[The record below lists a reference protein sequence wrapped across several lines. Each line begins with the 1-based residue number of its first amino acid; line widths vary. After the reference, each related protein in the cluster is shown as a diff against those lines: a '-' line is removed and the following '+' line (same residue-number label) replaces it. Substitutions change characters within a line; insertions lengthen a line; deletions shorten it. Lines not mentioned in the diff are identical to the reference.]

1 MDHPSRQ
8 SPDAELSLLGNVTA
22 RMRSGE
28 DLPARQVEVTLERG
42 FAALMGLEADLQRLR
57 SGSDPPAEAIAAL
70 QEAIA
75 TLREA
80 LTVLRT
86 LSSPPGPPRV
96 GYGFVL
102 PRGLD

>member
-1 MDHPSRQ
+1 MDRSLSQ
-8 SPDAELSLLGNVTA
+8 LPDEELSMLGSVTA

-28 DLPARQVEVTLERG
+28 HLPRRQVEVTLERG
-42 FAALMGLEADLQRLR
+42 FAALMGLQADLQRLR
-57 SGSDPPAEAIAAL
+57 SAPDAPAEVIAAQ
-70 QEAIA
+70 QEGIA

-86 LSSPPGPPRV
+86 LSSPPGPVRV

>member
-1 MDHPSRQ
+1 M
-8 SPDAELSLLGNVTA
+8 A
-22 RMRSGE
+22 M
-28 DLPARQVEVTLERG
+28 
-42 FAALMGLEADLQRLR
+42 EADLQKRR
-57 SGSDPPAEAIAAL
+57 SASTSADDRDLADLE
-70 QEAIA
+70 EAIA

-102 PRGLD
+102 PMRPPGET

>member
-1 MDHPSRQ
+1 MDRPPPEPH
-8 SPDAELSLLGNVTA
+8 DDELSMLGSVTA

-28 DLPARQVEVTLERG
+28 HLPRRQVEVTLERG

-57 SGSDPPAEAIAAL
+57 AGGDTPAEAITAL